1 MPTSHPKPT
10 RPSRRTSQ
18 ADIVYLKTLHVSPS
32 LRTIIPQK
40 LYHKLLMDLG
50 SGRQSVR
57 RDASRY
63 IREVIEPMVIVR
75 QALLARAAP
84 EPIITTV
91 AEDEL

>member
-1 MPTSHPKPT
+1 MAAKPT
-10 RPSRRTSQ
+10 RRTSQ

-32 LRTIIPQK
+32 LRTLIPQK

-63 IREVIEPMVIVR
+63 IREAIEPRVLER
-75 QALLARAAP
+75 QALLARATP
-84 EPIITTV
+84 GVIITTV
-91 AEDEL
+91 GGVTNEPDE